1 MQKPY
6 HYIYQII
13 LASENMV
20 IFHKTFV
27 LTYYLIDKKLV
38 WVSHKMNFLAI
49 Y

>member
-6 HYIYQII
+6 HYVYQII

-27 LTYYLIDKKLV
+27 LTYYWIDKKLV